1 MTIGVLQ
8 IDLLIPGSR
17 SLKDKRRVLR
27 SIKQLLHNRYN
38 CSVAE
43 TDFKDLWGRGR
54 LTVCVVSDDARFANT
69 QLNEIA
75 RFAADRGG
83 AELLDYHIEMI

>member
-8 IDLLIPGSR
+8 MDFLIPGAR
-17 SLKDKRRVLR
+17 SLKDKRRV
-27 SIKQLLHNRYN
+27 IKGLKQQLSNRFN

-43 TDFKDLWGRGR
+43 TDFLDLWGRAQI
-54 LTVCVVSDDARFANT
+54 TACVVSNEGRHANT

-75 RFAADRGG
+75 RFAANKPG
-83 AELLDYHIEMI
+83 AELLDYRIEML

>member
-8 IDLLIPGSR
+8 MDFLIPGAR
-17 SLKDKRRVLR
+17 SLKEKRRVINSL
-27 SIKQLLHNRYN
+27 KQQLGNRYN

-43 TDFKDLWGRGR
+43 TGFLELWGRAQ
-54 LTVCVVSDDARFANT
+54 LTACVVSNESRHAND

-75 RFAADRGG
+75 RFSANKPG
-83 AELLDYHIEMI
+83 AELLGYRIEML